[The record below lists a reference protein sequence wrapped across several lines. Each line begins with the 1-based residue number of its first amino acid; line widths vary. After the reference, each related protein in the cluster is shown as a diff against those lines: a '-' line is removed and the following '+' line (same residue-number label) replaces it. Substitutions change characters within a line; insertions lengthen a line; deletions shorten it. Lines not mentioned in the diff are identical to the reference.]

1 MLLKTPVPVHPPVI
15 RRRQSVLQKN
25 RTTVR
30 ACARTSL
37 FGVFLIVRVE
47 IVRRKIVRIARLGLD
62 GLIDR
67 HVGIAVG
74 RVVVVATSR

>member
-15 RRRQSVLQKN
+15 RRRQSVLQN

-37 FGVFLIVRVE
+37 FGVFLIIRVE
-47 IVRRKIVRIARLGLD
+47 VVRREIVRIARLGLD

-74 RVVVVATSR
+74 RVVVVATGR